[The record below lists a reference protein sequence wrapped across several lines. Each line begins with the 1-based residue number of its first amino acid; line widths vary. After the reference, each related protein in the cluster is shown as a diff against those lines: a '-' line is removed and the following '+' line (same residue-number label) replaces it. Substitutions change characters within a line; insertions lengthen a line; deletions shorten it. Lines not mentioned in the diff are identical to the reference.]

1 MDGWVGY
8 SREASLSSCVKRR
21 PCPID
26 RRPPCFGSWFVKR
39 CLGLLLRAAAA
50 VRESCCLFALPPY
63 PAAAAAVACLGID
76 KRHPHEA
83 SPPKKATRKGGEKNL
98 PAAAKGFSTS
108 LCVCVYAW
116 EGGWVGWKWAAP
128 RALRGGFV
136 RSPHAGPKKTTTTR
150 WKRPA
155 IAGLGTRGCERGAGV
170 VGLAPRRAPS
180 EGLGWAV
187 AGRGLWGGWSVVGEA
202 ACPSLRQPT
211 QTTPPKSG
219 WCGVCCDLS
228 WCVAWR
234 ASSRR
239 LLVLV
244 PFLFRFR
251 GGGAGGAVEPTE
263 EATSTHT
270 THLNLTWPTL
280 PHTHTPRAPPK
291 AHAAH

>member
-1 MDGWVGY
+1 MGGLFPRGLSLFVCETTTVSDRPTTPLFWFLV
-8 SREASLSSCVKRR
+8 REALLGSAAAGCCC
-21 PCPID
+21 CP
-26 RRPPCFGSWFVKR
+26 RK
-39 CLGLLLRAAAA
+39 LLLVCLA
-50 VRESCCLFALPPY
+50 SLPCCCCCCCLLRYRQTSPPRS
-63 PAAAAAVACLGID
+63 L
-76 KRHPHEA
+76 
-83 SPPKKATRKGGEKNL
+83 PPKKGHEERGEKNL